1 MKAPIV
7 SGLARAKHEYGR
19 LLVARRCATASS
31 KTLEVVDPSEQ
42 EQVEVSTICTNN
54 QHHQPLQVPSPTTCV
69 EKASMKLEPSK

>member
-7 SGLARAKHEYGR
+7 SGLARTKHEYGR

-42 EQVEVSTICTNN
+42 EQVEVSTICTNIISPFKYL
-54 QHHQPLQVPSPTTCV
+54 PLQPVLRKP
-69 EKASMKLEPSK
+69 A